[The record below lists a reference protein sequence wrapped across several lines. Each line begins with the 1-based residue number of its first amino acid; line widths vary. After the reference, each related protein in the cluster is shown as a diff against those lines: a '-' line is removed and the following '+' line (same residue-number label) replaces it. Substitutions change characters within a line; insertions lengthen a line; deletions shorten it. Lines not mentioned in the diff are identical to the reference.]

1 MSDYNAWFSMKQ
13 HTPVIAAGS
22 WLSPEGLLAYLLCRR
37 HVSPIAP
44 WVLWLF
50 PMKDKLRN
58 TDWGSRRLGRL
69 EHLRTFQGA
78 GDRCMMHS
86 LDQGELISQKQIY

>member
-1 MSDYNAWFSMKQ
+1 MAGRHRGRCKNNFLNKPTHCCVFSHSAEEHPLVTDNNAWFSMKQ
-13 HTPVIAAGS
+13 HTPVIAAGP

-50 PMKDKLRN
+50 PMKDKLEKY
-58 TDWGSRRLGRL
+58 RLG
-69 EHLRTFQGA
+69 QP
-78 GDRCMMHS
+78 
-86 LDQGELISQKQIY
+86 

>member
-1 MSDYNAWFSMKQ
+1 MFLSHSAEEHPLMSDYNAWFSMKH
-13 HTPVIAAGS
+13 HTQVIAAGS

-50 PMKDKLRN
+50 PMKDKLEKY
-58 TDWGSRRLGRL
+58 RLG
-69 EHLRTFQGA
+69 QP
-78 GDRCMMHS
+78 
-86 LDQGELISQKQIY
+86 